1 MDCRV
6 VRQAVL
12 LAMMVLNKHNFAMT
26 QHMIIAIIINMQND
40 ILFSLFLIFSG
51 AAVLATLALFTRQSL
66 LVAYIILGFIL
77 GPSFANL
84 ISDPIWLNEVADV
97 GIIFLLFLLG
107 LNLEPQS
114 LFKLLRQTTVVTLL
128 SSIAF
133 ALIGYLFA
141 LVADFNQMDA
151 ALIGLA
157 MMFSSTIIGLKLLP
171 TTVMHH
177 QRVGEMVISILLLQ
191 DIIAI
196 FCILLLHSGSVVGI
210 ELAELGKV
218 ALALPILF
226 VFTFLAERYVLVRIF
241 RHFNRIHEYL
251 FLVAIGWCLG
261 IGQLAEYMKLSF
273 EIGAFI
279 AGISIAQSPIARF
292 IAESLKPLRDFFLIL
307 FFFTLGAKLNMSIL
321 SEIWLWAILLGFL
334 MLIVKPLVF
343 GPLLFKLLPKRSQ
356 SWEVGFR
363 LGQISEFSLLVGY
376 VGQKNGLLSQAGYSL
391 IQLATITSFILS
403 SYWVVNR
410 YPNPIATSD
419 RLRRD

>member
-1 MDCRV
+1 M
-6 VRQAVL
+6 
-12 LAMMVLNKHNFAMT
+12 NPHT
-26 QHMIIAIIINMQND
+26 IIAIIINMQND

-51 AAVLATLALFTRQSL
+51 AAILATLALFTRQSL
-66 LVAYIILGFIL
+66 LVAYIILGLIL
-77 GPSFANL
+77 GPSVANL
-84 ISDPIWLNEVADV
+84 ISDPVWLNEVADV

-114 LFKLLRQTTVVTLL
+114 LLRLLRQTTIITLL

-133 ALIGYLFA
+133 AIVGYLIA
-141 LVADFNQMDA
+141 LIADFSHMDA
-151 ALIGLA
+151 MIVGLA

-177 QRVGEMVISILLLQ
+177 QRIGEIVISILLLQ

-210 ELAELGKV
+210 QFAELGKV
-218 ALALPILF
+218 ALALPLLI
-226 VFTFLAERYVLVRIF
+226 VFTFVAERFVLVRIF
-241 RHFNRIHEYL
+241 RKFNRIHEYL

-261 IGQLAEYMKLSF
+261 IGQLAEFMKLSF

-307 FFFTLGAKLNMSIL
+307 FFFTLGAKLNMTIV
-321 SEIWLWAILLGFL
+321 SEVWLWAILLGL
-334 MLIVKPLVF
+334 AMLVLKPLIF
-343 GPLLFKLLPKRSQ
+343 GPLLFKILPKRSQ
-356 SWEVGFR
+356 SWEVGVR

-376 VGQKNGLLSQAGYSL
+376 VAQKNGLLTQAGHSL
-391 IQLATITSFILS
+391 IQVATILSFVIS

-410 YPNPIATSD
+410 YPNPIAASD